1 MERFQREGIPAE
13 AFERSKRALYGELVA
28 ALNSTGSIANGLVN
42 MHLKGRSFSPISIP
56 WRLCAWKMGKSACAR
71 FSSGS
76 AACFPSSCPLKTH
89 GLGPKEETLMTH
101 HITFPHLGLEFT
113 VNTVAFS
120 IGGFS
125 VYWYGIII
133 AVGFLLALVYAS
145 YSCKKMNIDVNR
157 LFDVVIV
164 GLIAGVVFARLFYVV
179 FYPGDKYRENP
190 MEIFQIHDGG
200 LAIYGGLIGA
210 VVFGGLMAKIRK
222 MKVAAVLDIASLGF
236 LIGQGIGR
244 WGNFINQEAFGSA
257 TDLPWGMHS
266 DNTALVVDGN
276 VHPCF
281 LYESLLCL
289 LGFVLLH
296 FFTRKLRRYDG
307 QTFLLYIVWYG
318 ACRFFIEGLRTDSLI
333 IPGTGLRVSQVIA
346 AACVVAG
353 IILLVVF
360 RHKTSLTGCGDP
372 HVMEA
377 VGLVEAAEP
386 QPEEEHIAS
395 TIFGD
400 LPEEEVRE
408 IFSDPLEEK
417 TAKEATQEKGEEPA
431 SQEESEAAARKRKPN
446 NT

>member
-1 MERFQREGIPAE
+1 
-13 AFERSKRALYGELVA
+13 
-28 ALNSTGSIANGLVN
+28 
-42 MHLKGRSFSPISIP
+42 
-56 WRLCAWKMGKSACAR
+56 
-71 FSSGS
+71 
-76 AACFPSSCPLKTH
+76 
-89 GLGPKEETLMTH
+89 MTH

-133 AVGFLLALVYAS
+133 AGGFLLALVYAS

-281 LYESLLCL
+281 LYESILCL
-289 LGFVLLH
+289 LGFVLL
-296 FFTRKLRRYDG
+296 L
-307 QTFLLYIVWYG
+307 
-318 ACRFFIEGLRTDSLI
+318 SLI
-333 IPGTGLRVSQVIA
+333 
-346 AACVVAG
+346 
-353 IILLVVF
+353 
-360 RHKTSLTGCGDP
+360 
-372 HVMEA
+372 
-377 VGLVEAAEP
+377 
-386 QPEEEHIAS
+386 HI
-395 TIFGD
+395 
-400 LPEEEVRE
+400 
-408 IFSDPLEEK
+408 
-417 TAKEATQEKGEEPA
+417 
-431 SQEESEAAARKRKPN
+431 
-446 NT
+446 

>member
-1 MERFQREGIPAE
+1 
-13 AFERSKRALYGELVA
+13 
-28 ALNSTGSIANGLVN
+28 
-42 MHLKGRSFSPISIP
+42 
-56 WRLCAWKMGKSACAR
+56 
-71 FSSGS
+71 
-76 AACFPSSCPLKTH
+76 
-89 GLGPKEETLMTH
+89 MTH
-101 HITFPHLGLEFT
+101 EITFPHLGLEFT

-120 IGGFS
+120 IGNFN

-145 YSCKKMNIDVNR
+145 FSCKKMNIDINR

-164 GLIAGVVFARLFYVV
+164 GLIAGVVCARLFYVV
-179 FYPGDKYRENP
+179 FYPGDKYLKNP
-190 MEIFQIHDGG
+190 AEIFRIHDGG

-210 VVFGGLMAKIRK
+210 VVFGSLMAKVRK
-222 MKVAAVLDIASLGF
+222 LKVAAVLDIASLGF
-236 LIGQGIGR
+236 LIGQGVGR
-244 WGNFINQEAFGSA
+244 WGNFINQEAFGGA

-266 DNTALVVDGN
+266 DNTAAVVEGN

-296 FFTRKLRRYDG
+296 FFTRKFRRYDG

-333 IPGTGLRVSQVIA
+333 IPGTVLRVSQVIA
-346 AACVVAG
+346 AVCVVAG
-353 IILLVVF
+353 IALLIVF

-372 HVMEA
+372 HIMEPVCLDEVPP
-377 VGLVEAAEP
+377 VGE
-386 QPEEEHIAS
+386 EEEHAPS

-408 IFSDPLEEK
+408 IFGDTLQEKLAEEK
-417 TAKEATQEKGEEPA
+417 QKSQGTVSEQAAEKDAQEGDGEKEP
-431 SQEESEAAARKRKPN
+431 SEGQN
-446 NT
+446 L

>member
-1 MERFQREGIPAE
+1 
-13 AFERSKRALYGELVA
+13 
-28 ALNSTGSIANGLVN
+28 
-42 MHLKGRSFSPISIP
+42 
-56 WRLCAWKMGKSACAR
+56 
-71 FSSGS
+71 
-76 AACFPSSCPLKTH
+76 
-89 GLGPKEETLMTH
+89 MTH

-296 FFTRKLRRYDG
+296 FFSRKWRQYDG
-307 QTFLLYIVWYG
+307 QIFLLYLVWYG
-318 ACRFFIEGLRTDSLI
+318 VERFVVEGLRTDSLY
-333 IPGTGLRVSQVIA
+333 IPGLNLRVSQVLA
-346 AACVVAG
+346 AATALVGIVLLIVFRKRRKLEGCGYGRPAAVVVAEYDAA
-353 IILLVVF
+353 V
-360 RHKTSLTGCGDP
+360 KA
-372 HVMEA
+372 EA
-377 VGLVEAAEP
+377 EKQAAREKKEAAILCD
-386 QPEEEHIAS
+386 PEEEPEKNAAEADEES
-395 TIFGD
+395 GSEENAEEPSAGEED
-400 LPEEEVRE
+400 LPAA
-408 IFSDPLEEK
+408 SG
-417 TAKEATQEKGEEPA
+417 EAR
-431 SQEESEAAARKRKPN
+431 EAAPAETDESGPEA
-446 NT
+446 